1 MRRLVR
7 LPFLVILM
15 GLAALAMLVPAFHA
29 LILRD
34 YPVARGFVYSSFIV
48 LMLVGMIAIAT
59 LNYRPHPA
67 ARSHLAALAAA
78 YAVLP
83 VLLALPLTQMRLGI
97 GWGDAWFEMLSSFTT
112 TGATL
117 YAPQSLPPS
126 VHLWRAL
133 VGWLG
138 GFFILVMGVAVLAPM
153 NLGGAEVASGRGAG
167 SGAGSGPN
175 RAAMAGAQISR
186 IADPSARTLRY
197 AVVIFPIYGTLTM
210 LLWLAL
216 LLAGDN
222 SLVALC
228 HAMATLS
235 TSGISPI
242 AGVQASAS
250 GLTGEMIIFV
260 FLLLALTRRS
270 LPGAGL
276 ITPGGRI
283 WHDPELRLALVVIG
297 TGTTALFLCHWIGLA
312 PAVTTQPLRALW
324 GGAFVVLSYLTTTG
338 FDAAS
343 GNWALAWAGLKS
355 PGLVLM
361 GLAIMGGGVATTAGG
376 VKLLRI
382 YALFR
387 HGQREVE
394 RLIHPH
400 SVGGSGRAARH
411 MRREGAYVAWVF
423 FMLFGLSIAAFTA
436 ALTFTGM
443 GFEAALVFVIA
454 CLTTTGPLAEN
465 LPDVY
470 LQYRDL
476 DGAAMGVLGAAMV
489 VGRLEVLAILALLAP
504 DSWRR

>member
-1 MRRLVR
+1 MRRLLD

-15 GLAALAMLVPAFHA
+15 GLAGLAMLLPAFHA
-29 LILRD
+29 VILRD
-34 YPVARGFVYSSFIV
+34 YTVARGFFYSGIIV

-59 LNYRPHPA
+59 LNFQSRNA
-67 ARSHLAALAAA
+67 ARSHLSALAGA
-78 YAVLP
+78 YIVLP
-83 VLLALPLTQMRLGI
+83 VLLALPLTQMRLDI
-97 GWGDAWFEMLSSFTT
+97 SFGDAWFEMLSDFTT

-117 YAPQSLPPS
+117 FAPQSLPPS

-138 GFFILVMGVAVLAPM
+138 GFFIVLMAVAVLAPM
-153 NLGGAEVASGRGAG
+153 NLGGAEVATGRGMGRGATG
-167 SGAGSGPN
+167 TS
-175 RAAMAGAQISR
+175 QITKIAEPSQR
-186 IADPSARTLRY
+186 IVRY
-197 AVVIFPIYGTLTM
+197 AMLIFPVYAGLTLV
-210 LLWLAL
+210 LWVGLI
-216 LLAGDN
+216 LAGDA

-242 AGVQASAS
+242 AGLQASAS
-250 GLTGEMIIFV
+250 GVLGEMLIFV
-260 FLLLALTRRS
+260 FLLSVLTRRS
-270 LPGAGL
+270 LPGAVLATQGVA
-276 ITPGGRI
+276 I
-283 WHDPELRLALVVIG
+283 WQDPELRLGLIIVAICTL
-297 TGTTALFLCHWIGLA
+297 ALFFCHWIGIA
-312 PAVTTQPLRALW
+312 AAVTTQPSRALW

-338 FDAAS
+338 FESAS
-343 GNWALAWAGLKS
+343 GNWAMAWAGLKS

-382 YALFR
+382 YALYR
-387 HGQREVE
+387 HGERELE
-394 RLIHPH
+394 RLIHPN
-400 SVGGSGRAARH
+400 SVGGSGHAARK

-423 FMLFGLSIAAFTA
+423 FMLFGLSIAFFCA

-443 GFEAALVFVIA
+443 AFEPALIFVVS

-470 LQYRDL
+470 LLYSDL
-476 DGAAMGVLGAAMV
+476 DGFAQMILGAAMV
-489 VGRLEVLAILALLAP
+489 VGRLETLAILALLAP

>member
-1 MRRLVR
+1 MRRLGR

-15 GLAALAMLVPAFHA
+15 GLAALAMLLPAVHA

-34 YPVARGFVYSSFIV
+34 YVVARGFVYSSFIL

-59 LNYRPHPA
+59 LNYRAHPA
-67 ARSHLAALAAA
+67 ARSHLWALAAA

-117 YAPQSLPPS
+117 FAPQSLPPS

-167 SGAGSGPN
+167 SGMGQGGL
-175 RAAMAGAQISR
+175 AGAQILR

-197 AVVIFPIYGTLTM
+197 AMLIFPAYGSLTL
-210 LLWLAL
+210 LLWVAL
-216 LLAGDN
+216 LLAGDS

-250 GLTGEMIIFV
+250 GLTGEVIIFL
-260 FLLLALTRRS
+260 FLLVALTRRS
-270 LPGAGL
+270 LPEAGG
-276 ITPGGRI
+276 ITPGGPV

-297 TGTTALFLCHWIGLA
+297 VGTTALFLCHWVGLA

-343 GNWALAWAGLKS
+343 GNWAMAWAGLKS

-382 YALFR
+382 YALYR

-423 FMLFGLSIAAFTA
+423 FMLFGLSIAVLTA

-443 GFEAALVFVIA
+443 GFEPALVFVIA

-476 DGAAMGVLGAAMV
+476 DPAAMGVLGAAMV